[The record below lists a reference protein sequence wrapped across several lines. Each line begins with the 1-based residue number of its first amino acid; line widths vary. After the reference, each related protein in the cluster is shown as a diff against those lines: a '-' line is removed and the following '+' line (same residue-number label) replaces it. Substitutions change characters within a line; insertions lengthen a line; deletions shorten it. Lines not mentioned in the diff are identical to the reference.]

1 MSEQRSIDR
10 LPVTTKIA
18 YGVGDL
24 GANLVFGTVGFFLLY
39 FLTDISLLPASLAGA
54 AMMTVR
60 VMDAFTDPLIGYV
73 SDRTSTRWGRRRPF
87 LLFGSLP
94 VGLFFLVLFT
104 DTPIQNQALLFV
116 YIMLT
121 YFLFFVSY
129 SLVNIPYSALTPD
142 MTRDFDE
149 RTNLTGYRMASAI
162 VGTLIAA
169 GATKGLVSLF
179 PTERAGFSVVA
190 GVYGLI
196 FIGTTFIVFWGVR
209 ERKDIVDRRL
219 SPSMFRLY
227 RSALKNTPFVLVS
240 VTYILHTMAV
250 VIIST
255 TLIYYFKYY
264 MKRESLIGTIFL
276 VLLLTAIVFISFWV
290 AVSKRIGKKAAYN
303 TGMTIFALSMV
314 AIFFLLPDQLVA
326 MYLLT
331 AVAGMGLST
340 NFVLPWAMVPD
351 TIEYS
356 ELKTGSRNEGV
367 FYGIWSFGPKLG
379 SAGSS
384 LLVGVILDLS
394 GYVPNF
400 SDQSEATLWGIRLV
414 LCIIPAVIMGIGI
427 GVLSFYPITHRKY
440 KEIVDELLRRR
451 RKDA

>member
-1 MSEQRSIDR
+1 MSDQHNIDR
-10 LPVTTKIA
+10 LSLRTKVA

-39 FLTDISLLPASLAGA
+39 FLTDVALLSASLAGI

-60 VMDAFTDPLIGYV
+60 IVDAFTDPLVGYL
-73 SDRTSTRWGRRRPF
+73 SDRTRTRWGRRRPF

-94 VGLFFLVLFT
+94 VGMFFLILFT
-104 DTPIQNQALLFV
+104 DTPIQSQALLFV
-116 YIMLT
+116 YVVIAYL
-121 YFLFFVSY
+121 LFFVSY
-129 SLVNIPYSALTPD
+129 SAVNVPYSALTPD

-169 GATKGLVSLF
+169 GATTALVALF
-179 PTERAGFSVVA
+179 STERSGFSVVA
-190 GVYGLI
+190 GLYGAV
-196 FIGTTFIVFWGVR
+196 FIVMTLIVFLGVR
-209 ERKDIVDRRL
+209 ERKKPAPYTAG
-219 SPSMFRLY
+219 SSMLRLY
-227 RSALKNTPFVLVS
+227 GSAFKNTPFVLAS

-250 VIIST
+250 LIIST

-276 VLLLTAIVFISFWV
+276 VLLLTAIVFIPFWV
-290 AVSKRIGKKAAYN
+290 RISRTIGKKASYN
-303 TGMTIFALSMV
+303 IGMTVFALSMV
-314 AIFFLLPDQLVA
+314 GIFFLRPDQLVA

-340 NFVLPWAMVPD
+340 NFVLPWAIVPD
-351 TIEYS
+351 TIEFN
-356 ELKTGSRNEGV
+356 EMKTGNRNEGI

-384 LLVGVILDLS
+384 LLVGFILHLS
-394 GYVPNF
+394 GYVPNVT
-400 SDQSEATLWGIRLV
+400 DQSGTTLMGIRLG
-414 LCIIPAVIMGIGI
+414 LCIVPAAIMGIGI
-427 GVLSFYPITHRKY
+427 GVLSFYPITHKKY
-440 KEIVDELLRRR
+440 REILDELARRR
-451 RKDA
+451 QPNA